1 MADNIENHIINLQ
14 AKLQLLLKK
23 HALLNKEIEQFRKE
37 NVDITSKIKSLHER
51 NQQLIKMKMIK
62 MTAIAATKI
71 MTASLK
77 KVDFTKA
84 SRWLSKAPAVTR
96 SELTEIMRWTRMRPK
111 STSVLRN

>member
-51 NQQLIKMKMIK
+51 NQQLEMQV
-62 MTAIAATKI
+62 AI
-71 MTASLK
+71 LK
-77 KVDFTKA
+77 TSAGQLEGKEKVDFEKTIN
-84 SRWLSKAPAVTR
+84 RYIR
-96 SELTEIMRWTRMRPK
+96 SLDKCIG
-111 STSVLRN
+111 VLNK

>member
-51 NQQLIKMKMIK
+51 NQQLEMQV
-62 MTAIAATKI
+62 AI
-71 MTASLK
+71 LK
-77 KVDFTKA
+77 
-84 SRWLSKAPAVTR
+84 
-96 SELTEIMRWTRMRPK
+96 
-111 STSVLRN
+111 TSAGQLEGN

>member
-51 NQQLIKMKMIK
+51 NQQLEMQV
-62 MTAIAATKI
+62 AILKTSAGQLEGNEKTDFEKTI
-71 MTASLK
+71 NRYIRSLDK
-77 KVDFTKA
+77 C
-84 SRWLSKAPAVTR
+84 
-96 SELTEIMRWTRMRPK
+96 IG
-111 STSVLRN
+111 VLNK